1 MKTQSKQMSAIES
14 ITNVVV
20 GLVFS
25 FCIQLVIYP
34 LLDIPVNINQNIIIT
49 AVFFVV
55 SFVRSYFLRRIF
67 NKLRR

>member
-1 MKTQSKQMSAIES
+1 MKTQSKRMSAIES

-20 GLVFS
+20 GLVVS

>member
-1 MKTQSKQMSAIES
+1 MKTQSKRMSAIES